1 MAVCTQFIKSALME
15 LITNAAKYG
24 DKAQF
29 SRSRR
34 QRRSAACYGKEE
46 TENDVIN
53 SLADRAASLA

>member
-1 MAVCTQFIKSALME
+1 ME